1 MPASGKKTAPSRL
14 PSLAW
19 PRGTRVTVEGV
30 WSKRTRTTKDG
41 QLRINDVLT
50 VHKIRLFTETEISAP
65 DVDDD
70 IADDDEL
77 MPVGAPPEQQPA

>member
-1 MPASGKKTAPSRL
+1 LSAASVQPSW
-14 PSLAW
+14 AEETF
-19 PRGTRVTVEGV
+19 GH

>member
-1 MPASGKKTAPSRL
+1 
-14 PSLAW
+14 
-19 PRGTRVTVEGV
+19 
-30 WSKRTRTTKDG
+30 
-41 QLRINDVLT
+41 
-50 VHKIRLFTETEISAP
+50 LFTDTEISAP